1 MKEMEEFILLIKEF
15 EKRESDLR
23 LDNEQLRR
31 LNAALQLA
39 EEKSAVLNSIV
50 STSDDAI
57 ISKNL
62 EGIIT
67 SWNESA
73 FRIFGYTAEEIIG
86 VSVLKLIPQNRQH
99 EEPKILEQ
107 LKKGIRVDHFETK
120 RMKKDGTLIDVSLTI
135 SPILNSEGKIIGLS
149 KIARDVTAQRSA
161 EVDSKILSAIVA
173 STDDAIISKDL
184 NSIITS
190 WNESACRIFGYT
202 ADEMIG
208 SSILKL
214 IPPDR
219 QDEEPQI
226 LSELK
231 KGNRVEHFETVRMK
245 KDGTLIHVS
254 LTISPIKDRLG
265 NVIGLSKIARDITE
279 KKLAEKKKD
288 EFIGFV
294 SHELKTPLT
303 SLRSYIQV
311 ALHKSRGENNDFI
324 SHALT
329 KAEQQ
334 TKKMENMITDF
345 LNISRFEDGQ
355 MKIEVSSFDLASTI
369 QSCLED
375 AGIGRSKHQLS
386 YQGDNHAMAMGDVEK
401 ISLVLTNLISNAQK
415 YSPEGGEIIV
425 SCNKT
430 DNGFMVSVKDHGIG
444 ISEADQKN
452 MFQKFYRIK
461 SEKTRFISGFGIG
474 LYLASSIINLH
485 GSAISVESS
494 VGQGS
499 TFSFSL
505 KTAE

>member
-1 MKEMEEFILLIKEF
+1 MKETDEIIQLIREF

-23 LDNEQLRR
+23 LDNEQLTR
-31 LNAALQLA
+31 LNSALRLA
-39 EEKSAVLNSIV
+39 EEKSAILNSIV

-86 VSVLKLIPQNRQH
+86 VSILKLIPADRQH
-99 EEPKILEQ
+99 EEPIILEQ
-107 LKKGIRVDHFETK
+107 LKRGVRVDHFETR
-120 RMKKDGTLIDVSLTI
+120 RMRKDGTLIDVSLTI
-135 SPILNSEGKIIGLS
+135 SPILNAEGKIIGLS
-149 KIARDVTAQRSA
+149 KIARDITAQRAA
-161 EVDSKILSAIVA
+161 EVDSERLAAIIA
-173 STDDAIISKDL
+173 SSDDAIISKDL
-184 NSIITS
+184 NSIVTS
-190 WNESACRIFGYT
+190 WNGSACRIFGYT
-202 ADEMIG
+202 ADEMVG

-219 QDEEPQI
+219 HDEEPKI
-226 LSELK
+226 LAELK

-254 LTISPIKDRLG
+254 LSISPIKDRSG
-265 NVIGLSKIARDITE
+265 KVIGLSKIARDITE
-279 KKLAEKKKD
+279 KKLTEKKKD

-311 ALHKSRGENNDFI
+311 ALHKSKGENHDFI

-334 TKKMENMITDF
+334 TKKMENMISDF

-355 MKIEVSSFDLASTI
+355 MKLEVSSFDLTSSIHA
-369 QSCLED
+369 CLED
-375 AGIGRSKHQLS
+375 ARVSSSRHQLS
-386 YQGDNHAMAMGDVEK
+386 YQGEKHAMAMGDIEK

-415 YSPEGGEIIV
+415 YSPEGGAITI
-425 SCNKT
+425 SCDKT
-430 DNGFMVSVKDHGIG
+430 EHGFIVSVKDQGIG
-444 ISEADQKN
+444 ISKEDQKS

-474 LYLASSIINLH
+474 LYLASSIINMH
-485 GSAISVESS
+485 GSAIHVEST
-494 VGQGS
+494 VGLGS
-499 TFSFSL
+499 IFSFSL
-505 KTAE
+505 KAAE

>member
-1 MKEMEEFILLIKEF
+1 MKETEEVIQLIKEF

-23 LDNEQLRR
+23 LDNEQLKR
-31 LNAALQLA
+31 LNAALRLA
-39 EEKSAVLNSIV
+39 EENNAILNSIV
-50 STSDDAI
+50 SSSDDAI

-73 FRIFGYTAEEIIG
+73 FRIFGYTADEIIG
-86 VSVLKLIPQNRQH
+86 EPVLKLIPLDRHH
-99 EEPKILEQ
+99 EEPKILDQ
-107 LKKGIRVDHFETK
+107 LKRGIRVDHFETK
-120 RMKKDGTLIDVSLTI
+120 RRRKDGELIHVSLTI
-135 SPILNSEGKIIGLS
+135 SPILNSDGKIIGVS
-149 KIARDVTAQRSA
+149 KIARDITAQKLA
-161 EVDSKILSAIVA
+161 EVDSKRLAAIIT
-173 STDDAIISKDL
+173 SSDDAIISKDL

-214 IPPDR
+214 IPIDR
-219 QDEEPQI
+219 HDEEPKI

-231 KGNRVEHFETVRMK
+231 QGNRVEHFETLRMK

-311 ALHKSRGENNDFI
+311 ALHKSKGENHDFI

-345 LNISRFEDGQ
+345 LNISKFEDGQ
-355 MKIEVSSFDLASTI
+355 MKLDL
-369 QSCLED
+369 SCFNLAAAIHACAED
-375 AGIGRSKHQLS
+375 ARVISSKHQLV
-386 YQGDNHAMAMGDVEK
+386 YHGDEEAMVMGDPDK

-415 YSPEGGEIIV
+415 YSPDGGEITI
-425 SCNKT
+425 SCNKR
-430 DNGFMVSVKDHGIG
+430 GSQFMTSVKDCGIG
-444 ISEADQKN
+444 ISKSDQKS

-461 SEKTRFISGFGIG
+461 SEKTKFISGFGIG
-474 LYLASSIINLH
+474 LYLANSIITLH
-485 GSAISVESS
+485 GSVIRLESS
-494 VGQGS
+494 IGEGS
-499 TFSFSL
+499 TFSFCL
-505 KTAE
+505 NIAD

>member
-1 MKEMEEFILLIKEF
+1 MKETDEIIQLIKEF
-15 EKRESDLR
+15 EKRESDLQ

-31 LNAALQLA
+31 LNTALRHA
-39 EEKSAVLNSIV
+39 EEKNAILNSIV

-86 VSVLKLIPQNRQH
+86 VSVLKLIPTDRQH

-135 SPILNSEGKIIGLS
+135 SPILDSDGKIIGLS
-149 KIARDVTAQRSA
+149 KIARDITAQRSA
-161 EVDSKILSAIVA
+161 EVDSNRLAAIIA

-184 NSIITS
+184 NSIVTS

-202 ADEMIG
+202 ADEMVG

-219 QDEEPQI
+219 QDEEPKI

-254 LTISPIKDRLG
+254 LTISPIKDRSG

-279 KKLAEKKKD
+279 KKLTEKKKD

-311 ALHKSRGENNDFI
+311 ALHKSKGEKHDFI

-334 TKKMENMITDF
+334 TKRMENMITDF

-355 MKIEVSSFDLASTI
+355 MKIEVSSFDLAAI
-369 QSCLED
+369 IHSCMED
-375 AGIGRSKHQLS
+375 ARITSSKHQLS
-386 YQGDNHAMAMGDVEK
+386 YNGDTQAMVMGDVEK

-415 YSPEGGEIIV
+415 YSPDGGEIII

-430 DNGFMVSVKDHGIG
+430 ADGFTVSVKDHGIG
-444 ISEADQKN
+444 ISKGDQKN

-474 LYLASSIINLH
+474 LYLASSIIALH
-485 GSAISVESS
+485 GSAISVESTLDL
-494 VGQGS
+494 GS

-505 KTAE
+505 KKAE

>member
-1 MKEMEEFILLIKEF
+1 MKETDEIIQLIKEF

-31 LNAALQLA
+31 LNTALRIA
-39 EEKSAVLNSIV
+39 EEKSAILNSIV

-62 EGIIT
+62 DGIIT

-73 FRIFGYTAEEIIG
+73 FRIFGYTEAEIIG
-86 VSVLKLIPQNRQH
+86 VSVLKLIPAERQY
-99 EEPKILEQ
+99 EEPIILEQ

-120 RMKKDGTLIDVSLTI
+120 RMRKDGTLIDVSLTI
-135 SPILNSEGKIIGLS
+135 TPILNTEGKIIGLS
-149 KIARDVTAQRSA
+149 KIARDITAQRSA
-161 EVDSKILSAIVA
+161 EVDSKRLAAIIA
-173 STDDAIISKDL
+173 SSDDAIISKDL

-190 WNESACRIFGYT
+190 WNGSACRIFGYT
-202 ADEMIG
+202 ADEMVG

-219 QDEEPQI
+219 QDEEPKI

-254 LTISPIKDRLG
+254 LTISPIKDKSG
-265 NVIGLSKIARDITE
+265 KVIGLSKIARDITE
-279 KKLAEKKKD
+279 KKLTEKKKD

-311 ALHKSRGENNDFI
+311 ALHKSKGENHDFI

-355 MKIEVSSFDLASTI
+355 MKLELSSFDLALSI
-369 QSCLED
+369 HSCIED
-375 AGIGRSKHQLS
+375 ARVSSSKHQLS
-386 YQGDNHAMAMGDVEK
+386 YEGIDQAIVTGDTEK

-415 YSPEGGEIIV
+415 YSPEGGAIII
-425 SCNKT
+425 SCHKAE
-430 DNGFMVSVKDHGIG
+430 NGFTVSVKDQGIG
-444 ISEADQKN
+444 ISAEDQKS

-474 LYLASSIINLH
+474 LYLANSIITLH
-485 GSAISVESS
+485 GSSIHVESTL
-494 VGQGS
+494 GLGS

-505 KTAE
+505 KAAE